1 MVKRRNW
8 ALAVVLISVLLV
20 SLLGFHFSAQGQE
33 LPSRMFEVKSGSI
46 QMQGGLLGLKDELMI
61 FMVIGNKTGNTIW
74 VEIEFRLPEKG
85 DTLQGFEK
93 IEEDANNMFRW
104 PVSTVIWDV
113 DYPFTVS
120 VFEDENRK
128 KLLGSEQS
136 TYFFEGEEDRRAF
149 EKSRDEL
156 SPGAASVV
164 VGFHELGRTN
174 LSAEVSGTKANS
186 QLQMDITVRLFA
198 EASKYHKEC
207 EHSVLKAEAYETTEP
222 SVIASE
228 MGEEY
233 QEMEQRLRARNE
245 MFVEKWFVQSCETV
259 DIYEVLLLKSGT
271 GTDISVKKLES
282 VK

>member
-1 MVKRRNW
+1 
-8 ALAVVLISVLLV
+8 
-20 SLLGFHFSAQGQE
+20 
-33 LPSRMFEVKSGSI
+33 MFEVKSGSI
-46 QMQGGLLGLKDELMI
+46 QMQGGLLGLKDEVMI
-61 FMVIGNKTGNTIW
+61 FMVIGNKTENTIW
-74 VEIEFRLPEKG
+74 VEIEFRLPENG

-93 IEEDANNMFRW
+93 IEEDDNNMFRW
-104 PVSTVIWDV
+104 PVSTVIWDI

-128 KLLGSEQS
+128 KLIGSEQS
-136 TYFFEGEEDRRAF
+136 NYFFEGDEDRRAF
-149 EKSRDEL
+149 DKARHKLE
-156 SPGAASVV
+156 PGAATVV
-164 VGFHELGRTN
+164 VGFHELGRKI

-207 EHSVLKAEAYETTEP
+207 EHSVLRAEAYETTEP

-271 GTDISVKKLES
+271 GTDISVKKLEP